1 MVGVLPAGWACLTI
15 GGRATPSE
23 PPDAHE
29 SPMDPTNLL
38 ILMSDEHNLKFLGGA
53 GHPFIATPNLDA
65 LTAGGTRFSQA
76 YTTWP

>member
-1 MVGVLPAGWACLTI
+1 
-15 GGRATPSE
+15 
-23 PPDAHE
+23 
-29 SPMDPTNLL
+29 MDPTNLL

-76 YTTWP
+76 YTTRP